1 LGYFVL
7 NNAPNNNTTLAEL
20 RKHIGFEPKEKR
32 LRYIGHIL
40 NLIAEAYL
48 FDINVSDFQKK
59 YKDTGPS
66 AQQKL

>member
-7 NNAPNNNTTLAEL
+7 NNVLNNNNIFAEL

-32 LRYIGHIL
+32 LRYIGYIL

-48 FDINVSDFQKK
+48 FSINVSDFQKK
-59 YKDTGPS
+59 YKDAGLL